1 MNLNLILGYLL
12 WEIVLYSHT
21 SKNIFY
27 TNIIGPRI
35 EYILYITANWLVCTT
50 GLRNGSFAN
59 KYQWRD

>member
-12 WEIVLYSHT
+12 WVILYSHI

-35 EYILYITANWLVCTT
+35 EYIYITAIWLVCTT